1 MTRIIVADDHSLFRD
16 GIVSMLEAGGFEVVG
31 QAGNGHDT
39 LEAIRRLMPDVVL
52 MDLQMPKMDGLEA
65 LKRITAEFPGVKV
78 VILTVSDDDD
88 DLLAAIQAGASGY
101 LLKDLDSEEFL
112 ELLAGLERGE
122 APMTRKTASRLMR
135 RLSSGSGSETALA
148 TLSERELD
156 VLALVSQGMPNKAVA
171 ERLSISENT
180 VKYHMKNILQKLEV
194 RNRTEAVSHALKHG
208 LVEKTGLAESSAEGE
223 R

>member
-1 MTRIIVADDHSLFRD
+1 MTRVIVADDHSLFRD
-16 GIVSMLEAGGFEVVG
+16 GIVSMLQAGGFDVVG

-39 LEAIRRLMPDVVL
+39 LEAIRRLMPDLVL

-65 LKRITAEFPGVKV
+65 LKRITAEFPAVKV

-112 ELLAGLERGE
+112 DLLAGLQRGE

-135 RLSSGSGSETALA
+135 RLSAASGSETTLSE
-148 TLSERELD
+148 LSERELD
-156 VLALVSQGMPNKAVA
+156 VLALVTHGLPNKAVA

-194 RNRTEAVSHALKHG
+194 RNRTEAVSHAVKHG
-208 LVEKTGLAESSAEGE
+208 LVEKAALADSTSETEP
-223 R
+223 